1 VRFWFDLYT
10 SYLKTFQLVYALKK
24 YEWSCLNK
32 LQIGKYAEY
41 FVKMEFTQHGF
52 DVYSSEVDDR
62 GIDFVVR
69 KEPVSYYDVQV
80 KSVRDRGYI
89 FFPKCNFILRKNL
102 FAAIV
107 IFLESQPPQ
116 IYLIPSEAWKKPDAL
131 LRDREYV
138 GKKSEPEW
146 GVNISKK
153 NMLLLSKYAFE
164 DVVKTLG
171 GR

>member
-1 VRFWFDLYT
+1 M
-10 SYLKTFQLVYALKK
+10 KK
-24 YEWSCLNK
+24 YEWSRLNK

-69 KEPVSYYDVQV
+69 KEPSAYYDVQV
-80 KSVRDRGYI
+80 KSVRGSGYV
-89 FFPKCNFILRKNL
+89 FFSKRKFILRKNL

-107 IFLESQPPQ
+107 LFLEAEYPQ
-116 IYLIPSEAWKKPDAL
+116 IHLIPSEAWLKPDGL
-131 LRDREYV
+131 LRDRKYI

-146 GVNISKK
+146 GLNISRK
-153 NMLLLSKYAFE
+153 NMSLLSQYALE
-164 DVVKTLG
+164 NTVRRL
-171 GR
+171 